1 MSAGATGAVG
11 PVSVRYAAQIRE
23 LLFAQAMQRMAAEQE
38 AARAADAAQRAA
50 NAEAAKTKEPEPI
63 DAKIEGPKPVD
74 LPGQVN
80 APEAKPEP
88 ITTGRYAC
96 AATTARA
103 PWPFLPSPPLPP
115 TRASSSR

>member
-50 NAEAAKTKEPEPI
+50 NAEAAKMKEPEPI
-63 DAKIEGPKPVD
+63 DAKVEAPKQVG
-74 LPGQVN
+74 LPAPIK
-80 APEAKPEP
+80 APEAKPETA
-88 ITTGRYAC
+88 TTGQLVDIQA
-96 AATTARA
+96 
-103 PWPFLPSPPLPP
+103 
-115 TRASSSR
+115 